1 MVAMYRRSFLVSGV
15 LLAAASA
22 TGAAAMAG
30 PATFRIDG
38 HVVLQA
44 YQALVEEHLTG
55 VLRAIKALAATSDAQ
70 TGSWTSIR
78 PALDRLSQDLTT
90 DATVWFALPDGGYST
105 TQAGPVGETLADR
118 GYFPLL
124 MAGGDVAGSLVISKS
139 TGHRSIIVAT
149 PVMKAGRVIAA
160 IGVSLRADLV
170 SQLVGERIKLPDG
183 MTFYAL
189 DSKGQTAIHQYP
201 ERMFQYPSEVGDA
214 SLKSAVATMLSQ
226 PRGSVEYRFGGTS
239 RTAIFNKSDVTG
251 WRFVLV
257 RIRN

>member
-1 MVAMYRRSFLVSGV
+1 MDRRSLLVSGA
-15 LLAAASA
+15 LLAAATA
-22 TGAAAMAG
+22 AGAAAGTG
-30 PATFRIDG
+30 PATFSIDG

-55 VLRAIKALAATSDAQ
+55 VLRAIRALAATSDAQ

-90 DATVWFALPDGGYST
+90 DATVWFAMPDGGYAT
-105 TQAGPVGETLADR
+105 TAAGPVGETLADR
-118 GYFPLL
+118 DYFPRL
-124 MAGGDVAGSLVISKS
+124 MAGRDVAGALVISKS

-149 PVMKAGRVIAA
+149 PVTKAGAIIAA

-170 SQLVGERIKLPDG
+170 SQLVGERIKLPDD
-183 MTFYAL
+183 MSFYAL
-189 DSKGQTAIHQYP
+189 DSKGQTAIHQDP

-226 PRGSVEYRFGGTS
+226 PRGRVEYRFAGTS
-239 RTAIFNKSDVTG
+239 RTALFNESDVTG

-257 RIRN
+257 RIRK